1 MNKALKLIPLTSLF
15 LIVPSTTALHN
26 SIFKSGNIE
35 KYDQNTIT
43 NSNEIGGGD
52 FTCPINSTFFPSNG
66 NSSTGMYRGI
76 TSINNGESDV
86 FVITENDNAFVRM
99 GNFNGSKTSKETR
112 LSLYFYD
119 NNNNVPQNIDNTTYL
134 DVSFSYRLYISEI
147 ERLNINKDTL
157 ICQFQTR
164 GSANGKSGN
173 LYLRDLLIN
182 EEKDDSWHNVS
193 FRINTD
199 YSSLTSYVWFHFFYY
214 DIKTEDFSHYFLD
227 VDNLFCST
235 NSVNYL
241 YDNGTFSSLKSG
253 NNSFPTR
260 ENQDILYEK
269 FFYKK
274 YLGIAPSITRTP
286 NGFCLL
292 LDSDKNKAT
301 FSLRLNNKEETVY
314 RISYSYWNRS
324 RYVDPVLDF
333 RIDNDKYLINLVS
346 NKAFNSDNFSYLNIK
361 NNENKCEFIGYFRIN
376 KTSNFDLDF
385 IMNHSSLIDLDNLNI
400 SKVIETTCVSGDYD
414 SFKNELDRTISILD
428 NTINEYR
435 VVDQKNIV
443 NLLSKAKEINQYS
456 SQKRMDE
463 SLYYLKEAINNSSLK
478 PDLESLHTLIESC
491 LNAIAGKNKNDFKKD
506 TYIVFYNALNEAYSM
521 NEDNSKVEVE
531 EAYKNLL
538 VAFNNLEE
546 IK

>member
-1 MNKALKLIPLTSLF
+1 MNKVLKLIPFTSLF
-15 LIVPSTTALHN
+15 LIVPSTTSLHN

-43 NSNEIGGGD
+43 NSNEIVGGD

-86 FVITENDNAFVRM
+86 FVITENDNTFVRM
-99 GNFNGSKTSKETR
+99 GNFNGSETSKETR

-119 NNNNVPQNIDNTTYL
+119 NSNNVPTNIGNTTYF

-199 YSSLTSYVWFHFFYY
+199 YSSLTGYVWFHFFYY

-241 YDNGTFSSLKSG
+241 YDNGTFSSLKSE

-260 ENQDILYEK
+260 ENQDILYDK

-274 YLGIAPSITRTP
+274 YLGIAPSIRRTP

-324 RYVDPVLDF
+324 RYVDPILDF

-346 NKAFNSDNFSYLNIK
+346 NKAFNSDNFSYLNLK
-361 NNENKCEFIGYFRIN
+361 NNENKFEFIGYFRIN

-385 IMNHSSLIDLDNLNI
+385 IMNYSSLIDLDNLNI

-435 VVDQKNIV
+435 VADQKNIV
-443 NLLSKAKEINQYS
+443 NLLSKAKEINEYS

-506 TYIVFYNALNEAYSM
+506 TYIVFYQALNVAYSM

>member
-1 MNKALKLIPLTSLF
+1 MNKVLKLIPFTSLF

-43 NSNEIGGGD
+43 NSNEIVGGD

-86 FVITENDNAFVRM
+86 FVITENDNTFVRM

-119 NNNNVPQNIDNTTYL
+119 NINNVPQNLVNTTYL

-173 LYLRDLLIN
+173 LYLRDLQIN

-199 YSSLTSYVWFHFFYY
+199 YSSLTGYVWFHFFYY

-241 YDNGTFSSLKSG
+241 YDNGTFSSLKSI

-274 YLGIAPSITRTP
+274 YLGIAPSIRRTP

-324 RYVDPVLDF
+324 RYVDPILDF

-346 NKAFNSDNFSYLNIK
+346 NKSFNSDNFSYLNIK
-361 NNENKCEFIGYFRIN
+361 NNEKKCEFIGYFRID
-376 KTSNFDLDF
+376 KSSNFDLDF
-385 IMNHSSLIDLDNLNI
+385 IMNYSSLVDLDNLNI

-435 VVDQKNIV
+435 VVDQKNII
-443 NLLSKAKEINQYS
+443 NLLNKAKEINQYS

-491 LNAIAGKNKNDFKKD
+491 LNAIAGKNRNDFKKD
-506 TYIVFYNALNEAYSM
+506 TYIVFYQALNVAYSM
-521 NEDNSKVEVE
+521 NENNSKVEVE

>member
-1 MNKALKLIPLTSLF
+1 MNKALKLIPFSSLF

-43 NSNEIGGGD
+43 NSNEIVGGD
-52 FTCPINSTFFPSNG
+52 FTCPVNSTFFPSNG

-274 YLGIAPSITRTP
+274 YLGIAPSIRRTP

-292 LDSDKNKAT
+292 LDSDKNKVT

-361 NNENKCEFIGYFRIN
+361 NNENKSEFIGYFRIN

-385 IMNHSSLIDLDNLNI
+385 IMNYSSLMDLDNLNI

-463 SLYYLKEAINNSSLK
+463 SLYNLKEAINNSSLK

-506 TYIVFYNALNEAYSM
+506 TYIVFYQALNVAYSM

>member
-1 MNKALKLIPLTSLF
+1 MNKALKLIPFTSLF

-43 NSNEIGGGD
+43 NNNEIVGGD

-86 FVITENDNAFVRM
+86 FVITENDNTFVRM
-99 GNFNGSKTSKETR
+99 GNFNGSETSKETR

-119 NNNNVPQNIDNTTYL
+119 NSNNVPQNIDNTAYL

-173 LYLRDLLIN
+173 LYLRDLQIN

-199 YSSLTSYVWFHFFYY
+199 YSSLTGYVWFHFFYY

-274 YLGIAPSITRTP
+274 YLGIAPSIRRTP

-324 RYVDPVLDF
+324 RYVDPILDF

-385 IMNHSSLIDLDNLNI
+385 IMNYSSLMDLDNLNI
-400 SKVIETTCVSGDYD
+400 SKVKETTCVSGDYD

-443 NLLSKAKEINQYS
+443 NLLNKAKEINEYS

-478 PDLESLHTLIESC
+478 PDLES
-491 LNAIAGKNKNDFKKD
+491 
-506 TYIVFYNALNEAYSM
+506 
-521 NEDNSKVEVE
+521 
-531 EAYKNLL
+531 
-538 VAFNNLEE
+538 
-546 IK
+546 

>member
-1 MNKALKLIPLTSLF
+1 MNKVLKLIPFTSLF

-43 NSNEIGGGD
+43 NSNEIVGGD

-86 FVITENDNAFVRM
+86 FVINENDNTFVRM
-99 GNFNGSKTSKETR
+99 GNFNGSETSKETR

-119 NNNNVPQNIDNTTYL
+119 NSNNIPQNIDNTTYL

-173 LYLRDLLIN
+173 LYLRDLQIN
-182 EEKDDSWHNVS
+182 EETDDSWHNVS

-199 YSSLTSYVWFHFFYY
+199 YSSLTGYVWFHFFYY

-235 NSVNYL
+235 NNVNYL
-241 YDNGTFSSLKSG
+241 YDNGTFSSLKST
-253 NNSFPTR
+253 NNRFPTR

-333 RIDNDKYLINLVS
+333 RIDNDKYLINLVN

-361 NNENKCEFIGYFRIN
+361 NNENKCEFIGYFRIS
-376 KTSNFDLDF
+376 KASNFDLDF
-385 IMNHSSLIDLDNLNI
+385 IMNYSSLIDLDNLNI
-400 SKVIETTCVSGDYD
+400 SKVIETTCVSGDYN

-435 VVDQKNIV
+435 VIDQKNIV
-443 NLLSKAKEINQYS
+443 NLLSKAKEINEYS

-506 TYIVFYNALNEAYSM
+506 TYIVFYQALNVAYSM

-538 VAFNNLEE
+538 IAFNNLEE